1 MRFFIGDIYIELKC
15 YNLTRVGWTS
25 DSIKHD
31 FNDIYSYFSYSF
43 YYFTQ
48 LFTENSCYS
57 KYSIYGVWN
66 LFAVS
71 YIFKTDSSLCL
82 CLCLSQRSFVS
93 FFNFQISKYVYRVT
107 DSEMNIR
114 AEIKD
119 LKSEQET
126 ISMTEE
132 FAKYAK
138 LQRKIDKHTAEV
150 KRLGM
155 CKHMQSNFVISN

>member
-1 MRFFIGDIYIELKC
+1 MIFILILVI
-15 YNLTRVGWTS
+15 
-25 DSIKHD
+25 
-31 FNDIYSYFSYSF
+31 
-43 YYFTQ
+43 
-48 LFTENSCYS
+48 LFTILPNYS
-57 KYSIYGVWN
+57 QKIAAIVSILSMVCGTYLQYHISLKLTP
-66 LFAVS
+66 LFVS
-71 YIFKTDSSLCL
+71 LSL
-82 CLCLSQRSFVS
+82 SERSFVS
-93 FFNFQISKYVYRVT
+93 SFIFQISKYVYRVT

-114 AEIKD
+114 VEIKD

-138 LQRKIDKHTAEV
+138 LQRKVDKHTAEV

>member
-1 MRFFIGDIYIELKC
+1 MIFILILVI
-15 YNLTRVGWTS
+15 
-25 DSIKHD
+25 
-31 FNDIYSYFSYSF
+31 
-43 YYFTQ
+43 
-48 LFTENSCYS
+48 LFTILPNYS
-57 KYSIYGVWN
+57 QKIAAIVSILSMVCGTY
-66 LFAVS
+66 LQYHISLKLTPLSVS
-71 YIFKTDSSLCL
+71 LSL
-82 CLCLSQRSFVS
+82 SERSFVS

>member
-1 MRFFIGDIYIELKC
+1 MIFILILVI
-15 YNLTRVGWTS
+15 
-25 DSIKHD
+25 
-31 FNDIYSYFSYSF
+31 
-43 YYFTQ
+43 
-48 LFTENSCYS
+48 LFTILPNYS
-57 KYSIYGVWN
+57 QKIAAIVSILSMVCGTFLQYHIS
-66 LFAVS
+66 LKLTPLSVS
-71 YIFKTDSSLCL
+71 LSLRDHLCL
-82 CLCLSQRSFVS
+82 

>member
-1 MRFFIGDIYIELKC
+1 MIFILILVI
-15 YNLTRVGWTS
+15 
-25 DSIKHD
+25 
-31 FNDIYSYFSYSF
+31 
-43 YYFTQ
+43 
-48 LFTENSCYS
+48 LFTILPNYS
-57 KYSIYGVWN
+57 QKIAAIVSILSMVCGTY
-66 LFAVS
+66 LQYHISLKLTPLSVS
-71 YIFKTDSSLCL
+71 VSLY
-82 CLCLSQRSFVS
+82 LSERSFVS

>member
-1 MRFFIGDIYIELKC
+1 MIFILILVI
-15 YNLTRVGWTS
+15 
-25 DSIKHD
+25 
-31 FNDIYSYFSYSF
+31 
-43 YYFTQ
+43 
-48 LFTENSCYS
+48 LFTILPNYS
-57 KYSIYGVWN
+57 QKIAAIVSILSMVCGTY
-66 LFAVS
+66 LQYHISLKLTPLSVS
-71 YIFKTDSSLCL
+71 LSL
-82 CLCLSQRSFVS
+82 SERSFVS

-114 AEIKD
+114 ADIKD

>member
-1 MRFFIGDIYIELKC
+1 M
-15 YNLTRVGWTS
+15 
-25 DSIKHD
+25 
-31 FNDIYSYFSYSF
+31 
-43 YYFTQ
+43 
-48 LFTENSCYS
+48 
-57 KYSIYGVWN
+57 
-66 LFAVS
+66 
-71 YIFKTDSSLCL
+71 
-82 CLCLSQRSFVS
+82 S

>member
-1 MRFFIGDIYIELKC
+1 MIFILILVI
-15 YNLTRVGWTS
+15 
-25 DSIKHD
+25 
-31 FNDIYSYFSYSF
+31 
-43 YYFTQ
+43 
-48 LFTENSCYS
+48 LFTILPNYS
-57 KYSIYGVWN
+57 QKIAAIVSILSMVCGTY
-66 LFAVS
+66 LQ
-71 YIFKTDSSLCL
+71 YHISLKLTPLEL
-82 CLCLSQRSFVS
+82 CLCLSLSERSFVS
-93 FFNFQISKYVYRVT
+93 FFYFQISKYVYRVT

>member
-1 MRFFIGDIYIELKC
+1 MIFILILVI
-15 YNLTRVGWTS
+15 
-25 DSIKHD
+25 
-31 FNDIYSYFSYSF
+31 
-43 YYFTQ
+43 
-48 LFTENSCYS
+48 LFTILPNYS
-57 KYSIYGVWN
+57 QKIAAIVSILSMVCGTYLQYHISLKLTP
-66 LFAVS
+66 LFVS
-71 YIFKTDSSLCL
+71 VSLS
-82 CLCLSQRSFVS
+82 LSERSFVS

>member
-1 MRFFIGDIYIELKC
+1 MIFILILVI
-15 YNLTRVGWTS
+15 
-25 DSIKHD
+25 
-31 FNDIYSYFSYSF
+31 
-43 YYFTQ
+43 
-48 LFTENSCYS
+48 LFTILPNYS
-57 KYSIYGVWN
+57 QKIAAIVSILSMVCGTY
-66 LFAVS
+66 LQYHISLKLTPLSVS
-71 YIFKTDSSLCL
+71 VSLS
-82 CLCLSQRSFVS
+82 LSERSFVS

>member
-1 MRFFIGDIYIELKC
+1 M
-15 YNLTRVGWTS
+15 
-25 DSIKHD
+25 
-31 FNDIYSYFSYSF
+31 
-43 YYFTQ
+43 
-48 LFTENSCYS
+48 
-57 KYSIYGVWN
+57 
-66 LFAVS
+66 
-71 YIFKTDSSLCL
+71 
-82 CLCLSQRSFVS
+82 S

-138 LQRKIDKHTAEV
+138 LQRKIDMHTAEV

>member
-1 MRFFIGDIYIELKC
+1 MIFILILVI
-15 YNLTRVGWTS
+15 
-25 DSIKHD
+25 
-31 FNDIYSYFSYSF
+31 
-43 YYFTQ
+43 
-48 LFTENSCYS
+48 LFTILPNYS
-57 KYSIYGVWN
+57 QKIAAIVSILSMVCGTY
-66 LFAVS
+66 LQY
-71 YIFKTDSSLCL
+71 YISLKLTPLSVCL
-82 CLCLSQRSFVS
+82 SLSQRSFVS

>member
-1 MRFFIGDIYIELKC
+1 MIFILILVI
-15 YNLTRVGWTS
+15 
-25 DSIKHD
+25 
-31 FNDIYSYFSYSF
+31 
-43 YYFTQ
+43 
-48 LFTENSCYS
+48 LFTILPNYS
-57 KYSIYGVWN
+57 QKIAAIVSILSMVCGTY
-66 LFAVS
+66 LQHHISLKLTPLSVS
-71 YIFKTDSSLCL
+71 VSLRDHLCL
-82 CLCLSQRSFVS
+82 
-93 FFNFQISKYVYRVT
+93 FNFQISKYVYRVT

-155 CKHMQSNFVISN
+155 CKHMRSNFVISN